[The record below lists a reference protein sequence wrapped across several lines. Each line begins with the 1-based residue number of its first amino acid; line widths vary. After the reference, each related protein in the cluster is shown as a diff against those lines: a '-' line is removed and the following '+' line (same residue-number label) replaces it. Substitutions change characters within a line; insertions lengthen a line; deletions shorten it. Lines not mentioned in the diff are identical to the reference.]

1 MSILDRQ
8 PRVISL
14 SIDGINELVAKD
26 LGVPLSRVS
35 VHFVTDQRGIVK
47 TMNVTVHPEPARR
60 TSVSASQFEDRTS
73 QRD

>member
-14 SIDGINELVAKD
+14 SVDGINELVAKD

-35 VHFVTDQRGIVK
+35 VSFVTDQRGMVK
-47 TMNVTVHPEPARR
+47 TMNVTVQPER
-60 TSVSASQFEDRTS
+60 TSRPSVSASQFEDRIS